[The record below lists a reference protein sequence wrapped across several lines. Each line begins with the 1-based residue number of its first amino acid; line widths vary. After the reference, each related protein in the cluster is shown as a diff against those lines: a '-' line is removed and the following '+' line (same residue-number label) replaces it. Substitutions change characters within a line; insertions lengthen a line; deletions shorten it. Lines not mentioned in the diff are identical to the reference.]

1 MKSCNQRGTCTS
13 HFIRCKMRL
22 TVDYPF
28 PRNPFRF
35 VFPLLFFLS
44 SFLFSF
50 LSYSTNQSLFIFA
63 ACNIPK
69 YSTIRVKHSYLF
81 ASSTFNKCQL
91 SYTYLHSSNVSL
103 LSKKRILFFNSRR
116 LLKIWKIIAILKVS
130 KCAISILIQFGGER
144 NKGVKKKRDRE
155 YFNLKA
161 DASRLFLSALETPLV
176 SGRARFIA
184 CTGIREKC
192 RNVS

>member
-50 LSYSTNQSLFIFA
+50 LSYPTNQSLFIFA

-69 YSTIRVKHSYLF
+69 YSTIRVKHSYICSHHRL
-81 ASSTFNKCQL
+81 L
-91 SYTYLHSSNVSL
+91 INVSSL
-103 LSKKRILFFNSRR
+103 TRTCIARTFLSFRRNGFFFFNSRR

-161 DASRLFLSALETPLV
+161 DAR
-176 SGRARFIA
+176 
-184 CTGIREKC
+184 
-192 RNVS
+192 

>member
-50 LSYSTNQSLFIFA
+50 LSYPTNQSLFIFA

-69 YSTIRVKHSYLF
+69 YSTIRVKHSYICSHHRL
-81 ASSTFNKCQL
+81 L
-91 SYTYLHSSNVSL
+91 INVSSL
-103 LSKKRILFFNSRR
+103 TRTCIARTFLSFRRNGFFFFNSRR
-116 LLKIWKIIAILKVS
+116 LLKIWKINS
-130 KCAISILIQFGGER
+130 KGIQMRHLYSDPVRWWKKQGSE
-144 NKGVKKKRDRE
+144 KKKG
-155 YFNLKA
+155 
-161 DASRLFLSALETPLV
+161 SRIF
-176 SGRARFIA
+176 
-184 CTGIREKC
+184 
-192 RNVS
+192 